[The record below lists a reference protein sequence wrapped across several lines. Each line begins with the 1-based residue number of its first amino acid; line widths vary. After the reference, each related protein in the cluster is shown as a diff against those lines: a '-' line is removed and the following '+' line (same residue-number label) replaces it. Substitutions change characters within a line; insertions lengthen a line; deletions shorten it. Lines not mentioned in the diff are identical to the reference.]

1 MGNSNTTL
9 LGIGLSR
16 NFKIFR
22 TEFPA
27 IFRFN
32 GRLYQ
37 EFYDID
43 TDENLWV
50 EINVETAKRWLKAK
64 EKTDGNT

>member
-1 MGNSNTTL
+1 MAGL
-9 LGIGLSR
+9 LGNAPSR

-32 GRLYQ
+32 GKLHQ
-37 EFYDID
+37 EFYDVNNQ
-43 TDENLWV
+43 ESVWMEV
-50 EINVETAKRWLKAK
+50 SEEVAKPWLEASAS
-64 EKTDGNT
+64 TT